1 MKTSKILSK
10 AKKYLWDGKSRGLT
24 LGNYESHICFAVCK
38 AFPDDNMADY
48 VTGVTDMIMKR
59 IQPYGSASSWLRN
72 AVGNQSVD
80 AAGYAA
86 IQQWRHAW
94 VDQMIEEFKAKH
106 D

>member
-1 MKTSKILSK
+1 MKTSKILTK
-10 AKKYLWDGKSRGLT
+10 AKKFLWDGKPRRGNAWD
-24 LGNYESHICFAVCK
+24 GCESHICFAVCTAVPVDTK
-38 AFPDDNMADY
+38 
-48 VTGVTDMIMKR
+48 TCHVTDMIMER

-80 AAGYAA
+80 AAGYTA

-94 VDQMIEEFKAKH
+94 VDQMIEEFKAKG

>member
-1 MKTSKILSK
+1 MKTSEILTK
-10 AKKYLWDGKSRGLT
+10 AKKYLWDGKSRWYAW
-24 LGNYESHICFAVCK
+24 GNHESHICFAVFK
-38 AFPDDNMADY
+38 VFPDEY
-48 VTGVTDMIMKR
+48 LTGHVTDMIMER

-72 AVGNQSVD
+72 AVGNQAVD

-94 VDQMIEEFKAKH
+94 GDQMIEEFKAKG

>member
-10 AKKYLWDGKSRGLT
+10 AKKYLWDGKSRR
-24 LGNYESHICFAVCK
+24 GNAWGEYDSNICFAVCM
-38 AFPDDNMADY
+38 AFPDDN
-48 VTGVTDMIMKR
+48 TTCHVTDMIMER
-59 IQPYGSASSWLRN
+59 IQPYGSASRWLRN

-94 VDQMIEEFKAKH
+94 VDQMIEEFKAKG

>member
-1 MKTSKILSK
+1 MKTSKILTK
-10 AKKYLWDGKSRGLT
+10 AKKYLWDGEYVQGEC
-24 LGNYESHICFAVCK
+24 ESHICFAVCT
-38 AFPDDNMADY
+38 AFPDENMADH
-48 VTGVTDMIMKR
+48 VTGVTYMIMER

-80 AAGYAA
+80 AAGYTA

-94 VDQMIEEFKAKH
+94 VDQMIEEFKAKG